1 MPDFVMNILPI
12 GIIIAV
18 IALVVWRLPKVEIQH
33 TPEFVRRRNLNWIF
47 LGLTYAFLYFGRY
60 NLAVA
65 RTVLDT
71 EGILTNEIY
80 GQIYSIGSIVYGCS
94 VVLNAPL
101 CDKFGGRKTL
111 MIGAIG
117 AAIANLFMALYLFNY
132 EGLKD
137 TLSITA
143 AFIPLYALNMYFQ
156 SFGAISIVKVNS
168 AWFHVRE
175 RGMIGGIFG
184 ALISLGLYF
193 AYDWNGLIVRN
204 LSVPFA
210 FLIPSMVLFVMFLV
224 TIFIIRDS
232 PKKAGFED
240 FNTGDATSGDTG
252 PQLSVFQVFKKI
264 ITNPIILTIAC
275 IEFCSG
281 YIRDGIMQW
290 GQTAGKVIEGHQTD
304 FIFNNW
310 GMVSCCAGILAG
322 MLAGIISDYVF
333 KSRRGP
339 VATILYSGLLVFCV
353 VLFYVLDNVLFGVTF
368 ACMCLCVIGVHG
380 MLSGTASMDFGG
392 SKNAGMATGIIDGF
406 AYLGSAASAYMLGR
420 NLPSVARDGV
430 EFASNPDNWIIW
442 PELLLPAIV
451 VGLILCT
458 RIWNAKVQPKK
469 KEAEPQVDEKVEAAE
484 MPEENEA
491 EVEKPEEEEK
501 PEKTE
506 EDKAKDEKDEK
517 DDGKLKDDVETLSP
531 EELEELYKD
540 LKK

>member
-1 MPDFVMNILPI
+1 MLEYVKNILPI
-12 GIIIAV
+12 LIIIAV
-18 IALVVWRLPKVEIQH
+18 IGLVVWRLPKVEIKH
-33 TPEFVRRRNLNWIF
+33 TPAFVARRNVNWIC

-65 RTVLDT
+65 RTVLDSQN
-71 EGILTNEIY
+71 ILTNELY
-80 GQIYSIGSIVYGCS
+80 GEIYSIGSIVYGCS

-117 AAIANLFMALYLFNY
+117 AAIANLLMALYLFNY
-132 EGLKD
+132 ESLS
-137 TLSITA
+137 TSISITA

-193 AYDWNGLIVRN
+193 AYDWNGLIVN
-204 LSVPFA
+204 SEKLGVPYA
-210 FLIPSMVLFVMFLV
+210 FLIPSIVLFVMFLV
-224 TIFIIRDS
+224 TIFVIRDS

-252 PQLSVFQVFKKI
+252 PRLSVVQVFKKI

-290 GQTAGKVIEGHQTD
+290 GQTAGKVIEGHQND

-322 MLAGIISDYVF
+322 MFAGIISDYVF

-339 VATILYSGLLVFCV
+339 VATILYSGLIVFCG
-353 VLFYVLDNVLFGVTF
+353 VLFFVLDHWLFGVTF
-368 ACMCLCVIGVHG
+368 ACMVLCVIGVHG

-406 AYLGSAASAYMLGR
+406 AYLGSATSAYLLGR
-420 NLPSVARDGV
+420 CLPSASVDPV
-430 EFASNPDNWIIW
+430 EASKPENWIIW

-451 VGLILCT
+451 VGLFLCT

-469 KEAEPQVDEKVEAAE
+469 KDESVKEGDVS
-484 MPEENEA
+484 
-491 EVEKPEEEEK
+491 
-501 PEKTE
+501 EKTE
-506 EDKAKDEKDEK
+506 VEEKDEK
-517 DDGKLKDDVETLSP
+517 DDEAEEKKDKKIEDDMAELTM
-531 EELEELYKD
+531 EELEEMQ
-540 LKK
+540 KKLR

>member
-1 MPDFVMNILPI
+1 
-12 GIIIAV
+12 
-18 IALVVWRLPKVEIQH
+18 
-33 TPEFVRRRNLNWIF
+33 
-47 LGLTYAFLYFGRY
+47 
-60 NLAVA
+60 
-65 RTVLDT
+65 
-71 EGILTNEIY
+71 
-80 GQIYSIGSIVYGCS
+80 
-94 VVLNAPL
+94 
-101 CDKFGGRKTL
+101 

-117 AAIANLFMALYLFNY
+117 AAVANLLMALYLFNY
-132 EGLKD
+132 ESFKD
-137 TLSITA
+137 TVSITM

-193 AYDWNGLIVRN
+193 AYDWNGLIVKH

-210 FLIPSMVLFVMFLV
+210 FMIPSIVLFVMFLV

-252 PQLSVFQVFKKI
+252 PRLSVFQVFKKI
-264 ITNPIILTIAC
+264 ITNPIIVTIAC

-290 GQTAGKVIEGHQTD
+290 GQTAGKVIEGHKED

-339 VATILYSGLLVFCV
+339 VATILYSGLLIFCV
-353 VLFYVLDNVLFGVTF
+353 ALFFVLDNVLFGVTF

-380 MLSGTASMDFGG
+380 MLSGTALMDFGG

-406 AYLGSAASAYMLGR
+406 AYLGSATSAYLLGM
-420 NLPSVARDGV
+420 NLPSVAKDGA
-430 EFASNPDNWIIW
+430 EFAADPQNWTIW
-442 PELLLPAIV
+442 PKLLMPAIV
-451 VGLILCT
+451 VGLILCI

-469 KEAEPQVDEKVEAAE
+469 KPEIKPEDE
-484 MPEENEA
+484 EENDEEGAETDSEENA
-491 EVEKPEEEEK
+491 EVK
-501 PEKTE
+501 
-506 EDKAKDEKDEK
+506 
-517 DDGKLKDDVETLSP
+517 ETA
-531 EELEELYKD
+531 
-540 LKK
+540 